1 MDQNTA
7 DRLFQH
13 IYDSLDQDNAADLE
27 TFAQAFLQ
35 NGGMWDVLAD
45 LFPTAKA
52 SELRAIMMR
61 AYDQWSRDNGG
72 SGVRA

>member
-35 NGGMWDVLAD
+35 NGEMWDTLAD

-61 AYDQWSRDNGG
+61 AFDQWSREQGG